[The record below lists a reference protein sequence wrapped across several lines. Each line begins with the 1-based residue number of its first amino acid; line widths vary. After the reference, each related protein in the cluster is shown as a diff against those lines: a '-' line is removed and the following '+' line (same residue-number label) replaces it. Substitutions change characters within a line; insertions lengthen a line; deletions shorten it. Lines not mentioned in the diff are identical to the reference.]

1 MSALPRNKSQSLEAF
16 ASSTTLIATSAA
28 LSHVANSDTE
38 HSPPGLFPT
47 TQVDVLNGT
56 GTPKHACLM
65 CMSAYTCIS
74 KISISSTV
82 VHLKQTRA
90 CILALGVHTNLQH
103 YMIITSFR
111 VLNSFQTLQK
121 ERTSERSGSFMKPVI
136 KFDAICSLTQPRYF
150 CKGCRRYW
158 TKGGSLRNVPVG
170 GGCRKNRR
178 GKSLRLSSNDH
189 HSKSF
194 GYGGLPNN
202 SVRHPYIHKGNS
214 STESSSSPTIPDGS
228 HIDLALVYAKF
239 LNPQQ
244 DSKSDCEGP
253 EFTKENDLAGCLTIS
268 DFSTEAPL
276 SDNDH
281 LMYCYSLESAH
292 KHQDHQ
298 DRTEHCTSNDTSSF
312 NLPPLPGQE
321 TASQETLWSFSHLMG
336 NHSLGMSQQPVLG
349 PETQD
354 PNVLFGNWSP
364 FDLSSDDTFSRS

>member
-56 GTPKHACLM
+56 GTPETCL
-65 CMSAYTCIS
+65 SHVHECI
-74 KISISSTV
+74 
-82 VHLKQTRA
+82 HMHFQDF
-90 CILALGVHTNLQH
+90 N
-103 YMIITSFR
+103 F
-111 VLNSFQTLQK
+111 LNSRAPETNASLHSCSWGMETGWK
-121 ERTSERSGSFMKPVI
+121 GSAELSPSCPRCGSSNT
-136 KFDAICSLTQPRYF
+136 KFCYYNNYSLTQPRYF

-194 GYGGLPNN
+194 AYGGLPSN

-228 HIDLALVYAKF
+228 QIDLALVYAKF

-281 LMYCYSLESAH
+281 LMYCYSLDSAH

-298 DRTEHCTSNDTSSF
+298 DRTEHCTSNDTCSF

-321 TASQETLWSFSHLMG
+321 TASQETLWSSNSHLMG